1 MFNILSWNGLCLP
14 RPGKGLGTKMA
25 AVSVLC
31 LAHPSKLHQVIIF
44 LLNTSIF
51 GWFVRMPLHIC
62 FTLPKGNQIF
72 RNSNRGRKNFCR
84 EASMFGYIPPTQKK
98 VWEASALT
106 ASECY
111 LSCRGGCEWRLTGNR
126 DCRLYTR
133 AAHEC
138 HGSSRHWSPNTCRI
152 CSGPKD
158 QMDG

>member
-1 MFNILSWNGLCLP
+1 
-14 RPGKGLGTKMA
+14 MA

-51 GWFVRMPLHIC
+51 CWFVRMPLHIC

-72 RNSNRGRKNFCR
+72 RNSNRGRKDFCR
-84 EASMFGYIPPTQKK
+84 EASMFGYIAPTQKK

-111 LSCRGGCEWRLTGNR
+111 LSFRGGCEWLLTGNQVSIQGQHANAM
-126 DCRLYTR
+126 
-133 AAHEC
+133 AAP
-138 HGSSRHWSPNTCRI
+138 RH
-152 CSGPKD
+152 
-158 QMDG
+158 